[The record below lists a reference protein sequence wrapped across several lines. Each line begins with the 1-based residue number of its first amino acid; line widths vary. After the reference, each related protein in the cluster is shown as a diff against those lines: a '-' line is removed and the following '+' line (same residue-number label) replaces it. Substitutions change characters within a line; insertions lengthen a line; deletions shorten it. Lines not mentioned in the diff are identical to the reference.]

1 MTKAEIISAEA
12 SGGGMFLVI
21 PSVVMLDES
30 LSLSAKMLYG
40 IITWKSNENSCCWCT
55 NRTFGDV
62 LGISQKRVSALIAG
76 LKEGGHIDVEIIRD
90 DETGQIIRRNI
101 YPVVKRARK
110 ISPPIH
116 ENEDTPSLKKGIPPP
131 ENGEEK
137 YKNKYKC
144 KKHPIAPQGA
154 QLPDCLFEG
163 FWKAYPRK
171 ENRAAALRAWKK
183 LAPDLEL
190 CHIMAD
196 ALRWQRETD
205 QWTQDGGQFIPSPA
219 SWLLGRRWEDEPGP
233 REWGTRYLEEEGFD
247 GI

>member
-21 PSVVMLDES
+21 PSVVMLDEP

-116 ENEDTPSLKKGIPPP
+116 E
-131 ENGEEK
+131 
-137 YKNKYKC
+137 KC
-144 KKHPIAPQGA
+144 HVAP
-154 QLPDCLFEG
+154 
-163 FWKAYPRK
+163 
-171 ENRAAALRAWKK
+171 
-183 LAPDLEL
+183 
-190 CHIMAD
+190 
-196 ALRWQRETD
+196 
-205 QWTQDGGQFIPSPA
+205 
-219 SWLLGRRWEDEPGP
+219 
-233 REWGTRYLEEEGFD
+233 
-247 GI
+247 